1 MKILIFR
8 FTVFLLLILK
18 GLCQYGDTI
27 VGGVGQYTFEC
38 HQTRNDVRISPRIDN
53 YEVVAGKPFA
63 YRCEFTIDN
72 RECDHNPRGSWL
84 SGSSCQG
91 VQIDWAIP
99 PDLVEIKRKNGFYLN
114 TQWLLSFKFYFS

>member
-27 VGGVGQYTFEC
+27 VGGVGFFEC
-38 HQTRNDVRISPRIDN
+38 HQTENDVMHSPGIEN

-72 RECDHNPRGSWL
+72 RKCAHNPQGSWL
-84 SGSSCQG
+84 SGYSCQG
-91 VQIDWAIP
+91 VQIDWVIP
-99 PDLVEIKRKNGFYLN
+99 PIKSKKGFYLN